1 MCELKEILATKVSGP
16 RHIVSNIIGIIL
28 RCMAYDVEPYIIK
41 GLEAVDEIIL
51 ALPFTR
57 YGWFLAIYQLVGR
70 VENSRVIVYYNSAKP
85 RWTASYIIHE
95 LSHKGLDI
103 KRSNLFDAIIDETL
117 AYLASF
123 KLGFLDLY
131 EQGIKQ
137 YIKSAFMYKA
147 VLNESYEYELVNT
160 ILPRILARR
169 LINYNYSYIVN
180 ESVNNFHRLV
190 TLWLNTE
197 PTLEDRKALAIGF
210 IFLNI
215 DPLEYGLEKPNEALK
230 ETEIEKYPQVV
241 LEGVDK
247 EFIEMTKIL
256 EKAAENPSRLRD
268 ILAPWWNE
276 IEPIL
281 DDLEAYITVY
291 GTRKFRDS
299 SSTRND

>member
-1 MCELKEILATKVSGP
+1 
-16 RHIVSNIIGIIL
+16 
-28 RCMAYDVEPYIIK
+28 
-41 GLEAVDEIIL
+41 
-51 ALPFTR
+51 
-57 YGWFLAIYQLVGR
+57 
-70 VENSRVIVYYNSAKP
+70 
-85 RWTASYIIHE
+85 
-95 LSHKGLDI
+95 
-103 KRSNLFDAIIDETL
+103 
-117 AYLASF
+117 
-123 KLGFLDLY
+123 
-131 EQGIKQ
+131 
-137 YIKSAFMYKA
+137 MYKA

-197 PTLEDRKALAIGF
+197 PTLEERKALAIGF
-210 IFLNI
+210 MFLNI
-215 DPLEYGLEKPNEALK
+215 DPLEYGLEEPYEALK
-230 ETEIEKYPQVV
+230 ETEFEKYPQVV

-247 EFIEMTKIL
+247 EFIGMIKIL
-256 EKAAENPSRLRD
+256 EKVAENPSRLRD

-291 GTRKFRDS
+291 GTRKSLDS